1 MAVGAVGNAGM
12 NKAQTFMGMSQK
24 MKGGFLAGMN
34 AVQVQ
39 MHESIVSARQENAED
54 NIPYSIGA
62 DSYTEAEWDNF
73 LERFDATQ
81 DVIRQLMR
89 KKHQRLK
96 EKQEECEE
104 MREREL
110 EKQLLEDELKEKEI
124 HPVAQ
129 VESRIQHT
137 LDHQVDIRYTTLFVK
152 EGEQIRKAGK
162 IKKYEWPQG
171 GCI

>member
-1 MAVGAVGNAGM
+1 MSDGVMRMGMPNRTQSYSTRNQVKSGKNYVGFSSVGAY
-12 NKAQTFMGMSQK
+12 
-24 MKGGFLAGMN
+24 
-34 AVQVQ
+34 VQA
-39 MHESIVSARQENAED
+39 SIANARQENAED
-54 NIPYSIGA
+54 SIPYPIGV

-89 KKHQRLK
+89 EKHQRLK
-96 EKQEECEE
+96 EKQEERQE

-124 HPVAQ
+124 HQMAQ

-137 LDHQVDIRYTTLFVK
+137 LNQEVDIRYTTLFVK
-152 EGEQIRKAGK
+152 EGEQIREAGK
-162 IKKYEWPQG
+162 IKKYEWS
-171 GCI
+171 